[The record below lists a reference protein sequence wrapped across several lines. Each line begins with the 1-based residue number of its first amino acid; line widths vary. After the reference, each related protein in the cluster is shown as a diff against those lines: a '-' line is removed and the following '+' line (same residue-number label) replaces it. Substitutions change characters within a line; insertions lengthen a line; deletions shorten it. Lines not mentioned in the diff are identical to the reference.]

1 MEHGACNVIY
11 IDRRANDEHVRRD
24 SLSNSLATRTST
36 GSYSPGYFSMGKS
49 PPPEISANVETIMS
63 TFNQVHICGSG
74 ASCLTKISDLQNTSA
89 DIPTLVL
96 IDVPYDEEQRQRRLS
111 RDPRTA
117 SPTSTRTV
125 NLDVNNLDDLYGMHL
140 LVHISSEIQSRNVS
154 KLVIPVVVLSGLDR
168 DWASTNLPSPSVH
181 GSQVLTDTV
190 RLVRYLDAGAV
201 DVLSSPLSKDHV
213 QGLAVHAYRVHKE
226 VSKEESGFL
235 ISRKNRK
242 LSWVGVD
249 DEKPYAYLREAMVSN
264 LMSRICN
271 PEATRD
277 SIDPKDFY
285 MDPERKAYVAEAI
298 GSWTFS
304 AHEFTDDELLY
315 GALLMLQHA
324 LQMPD
329 LESWRM
335 SEDDLLVF
343 LMASRIAYNEF
354 VLYHNFRHVTDVLQA
369 LFYFLVR
376 IGTLPEYAMGSPH
389 PGKFEK
395 PAIANLLKPF
405 DALTLL
411 ISAIGH
417 DVGHP
422 GVNNAFLVALN
433 APLAQLYNDRSVLE
447 SFHCAAYSQIL
458 RRYWPVAFSDTTMR
472 KLMINSILATDMG
485 LHFKYMTELGHVQEK
500 LAHNAGGMDGWSPKV
515 QEEYK
520 DLTCGLLIKCADI
533 SNVAR
538 KFDVAARWASVLT
551 DEFSNQG
558 TMEQELDMPSC
569 LFGGPPVLN
578 NLTKMA
584 ESQIGFMNIFARPL
598 FEAVADILPAMQ
610 FSVDE
615 ILTNKA
621 IWEVKIEQEKE
632 SLKKMPTINLGLLA
646 PGYDTDPTPS
656 PFSGGPVKSYLHSES
671 LPAPTTKLA
680 SNVPAPRTDAT
691 QRSPLSDGSNRSSSS
706 GSHTQYATP
715 ASGPE
720 RGSRRS
726 SVAGLPSPLHLN
738 SVENQSHSR
747 RGSGDASVTAILV
760 TQTPT
765 PPGIERPKDAPSG
778 SPALPASPSKRNNTK
793 AKKLPQKPTK
803 KSSNDG
809 EKDSARPVTAPSSS
823 RRSQG
828 KKKNLSSYP
837 PYTSSRPL
845 AIGPDFDSATNVF
858 PISKSPSQ
866 RHSELDLTH
875 GHNGNLDGSRVHDW
889 DSSKLTDDSS
899 TSRPDGERDLSWWRQ
914 MSTRRRTR
922 DLKLSNEEPLSPN
935 KEMYLATSTSNT
947 NSGYSASS
955 TSPIQD
961 RDKVPKWSRIFRRKT
976 RVPSDKGRQYGSAPD
991 SSLTLTTPPTSNPND
1006 ASSDIH

>member
-49 PPPEISANVETIMS
+49 PPPEISANVEAIMS

-74 ASCLTKISDLQNTSA
+74 ASCLTKISDLQNTYS
-89 DIPTLVL
+89 DIPTIVL

-111 RDPRTA
+111 RDPRAA
-117 SPTSTRTV
+117 SPTSTRAV
-125 NLDVNNLDDLYGMHL
+125 NVDGNNLDDLYGMHL

-226 VSKEESGFL
+226 VSKEEYGFL
-235 ISRKNRK
+235 TSKKNRK

-271 PEATRD
+271 PEAAGD

-285 MDPERKAYVAEAI
+285 VEPERKVYVAEAI
-298 GSWTFS
+298 GSWSFS

-324 LQMPD
+324 LQMPE

-335 SEDDLLVF
+335 PEDDLMVF

-458 RRYWPVAFSDTTMR
+458 RRYWPVAFSDMTMR

-485 LHFKYMTELGHVQEK
+485 LHFKYMTDLGHVQEK
-500 LAHNAGGMDGWSPKV
+500 LAHNAGGMDGWSPKI

-538 KFDVAARWASVLT
+538 KFNVAARWASVLT

-569 LFGGPPVLN
+569 LFGGPP
-578 NLTKMA
+578 
-584 ESQIGFMNIFARPL
+584 IGFMNIFARPL

-615 ILTNKA
+615 ILANKA
-621 IWEVKIEQEKE
+621 IWEAKIEEEKE
-632 SLKKMPTINLGLLA
+632 RLRRKPTINLGLMA
-646 PGYDTDPTPS
+646 PGYVTDPTPS
-656 PFSGGPVKSYLHSES
+656 PFSGGPVKSYLHSDS
-671 LPAPTTKLA
+671 LPAA
-680 SNVPAPRTDAT
+680 RIDAT
-691 QRSPLSDGSNRSSSS
+691 QRMALSDDSNRRSSS

-715 ASGPE
+715 PSGPE

-726 SVAGLPSPLHLN
+726 SAAGIPSPLHL
-738 SVENQSHSR
+738 SSAENQSHSR

-765 PPGIERPKDAPSG
+765 PPGIEKPKDAPSG
-778 SPALPASPSKRNNTK
+778 TPARSASPAKRVNTK
-793 AKKLPQKPTK
+793 TKKSPPKSTN

-809 EKDSARPVTAPSSS
+809 EKEGARPVTAPSSS

-866 RHSELDLTH
+866 RHSELDLSH
-875 GHNGNLDGSRVHDW
+875 GHNGNLDGSRVRDW

-899 TSRPDGERDLSWWRQ
+899 ISRHDGEGDMSWWRQ
-914 MSTRRRTR
+914 MSTRRRPR
-922 DLKLSNEEPLSPN
+922 DVKLSNEEPLSPN
-935 KEMYLATSTSNT
+935 KEIYLAPSTSNT

-955 TSPIQD
+955 TSPTQD
-961 RDKVPKWSRIFRRKT
+961 RNKTPKWSRIFRRKT
-976 RVPSDKGRQYGSAPD
+976 KTPSDKGREYASAPD
-991 SSLTLTTPPTSNPND
+991 STLTLTVPPTSNPNGG
-1006 ASSDIH
+1006 SSNIH